1 MNTLAEAGTD
11 SITTNT
17 VLLCS
22 SRHHEKLALWDVLV
36 YQSNYLPL
44 KTCYVSVVT
53 HVYCYDFFKFPLEL
67 KQMVMIMQSAVSC
80 ALAKSRM

>member
-1 MNTLAEAGTD
+1 MNALAEEGTD

-22 SRHHEKLALWDVLV
+22 SSHHENLALWDVLV

-44 KTCYVSVVT
+44 KTCYVFVVT
-53 HVYCYDFFKFPLEL
+53 NVYCYDFFKFSLEL
-67 KQMVMIMQSAVSC
+67 KQMVMIMQSAVFC
-80 ALAKSRM
+80 TLLV